1 MNYPV
6 IARAGA
12 LLSLLLWVAL
22 VVSYAVHDGPLF
34 SPEGFWQLAGLS
46 LALVGAATAGCAAH
60 LLQPVRLGHILFL
73 VACLICLVLGS
84 VTLTTLAAAVTM
96 PGIPAIGHH
105 PGLLTAWSALGMLPA
120 ATLLLIP
127 LRR

>member
-1 MNYPV
+1 VRYPA

-22 VVSYAVHDGPLF
+22 MVSYAAHDGPSF

-46 LALVGAATAGCAAH
+46 LALVGAATASCAAH
-60 LLQPVRLGHILFL
+60 LIQPVRLGHGLFL
-73 VACLICLVLGS
+73 VACLVCSVLGY
-84 VTLTTLAAAVTM
+84 VVLTTLVAAVAM

-105 PGLLTAWSALGMLPA
+105 PGLLTVWSVLGMLPA
-120 ATLLLIP
+120 AVLLLIP